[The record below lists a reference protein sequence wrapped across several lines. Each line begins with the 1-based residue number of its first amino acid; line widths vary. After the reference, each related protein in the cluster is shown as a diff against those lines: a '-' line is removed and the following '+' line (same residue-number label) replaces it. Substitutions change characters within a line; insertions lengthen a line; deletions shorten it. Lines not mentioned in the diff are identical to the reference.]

1 MLLSSPNSL
10 ALMEN
15 VSVDVRKNII
25 SWINP
30 SNFLPLFFC
39 RDWIQSEGINP
50 VHDSRIK
57 ANVWRIVKA
66 RIFN

>member
-30 SNFLPLFFC
+30 SNFLSFFPSFC
-39 RDWIQSEGINP
+39 PYFFAEIGF
-50 VHDSRIK
+50 
-57 ANVWRIVKA
+57 KA
-66 RIFN
+66 RELIPYTIRGLRRMYGE